1 MKNMQIVSTPK
12 ISDAEWEIMRVIWTN
27 EPVTSRTITEVLSEK
42 MDWKAATIKTLIG
55 RLVKKGSYPQ
65 KQMGIVF
72 YIPHLYRKKKVC
84 VNGPVVCC
92 SMFVRR
98 KWEPPWLN

>member
-1 MKNMQIVSTPK
+1 MQIVSTPK

-55 RLVKKGSYPQ
+55 RLVEKGFVSTEAN
-65 KQMGIVF
+65 GNRF
-72 YIPHLYRKKKVC
+72 LYSALISEEE
-84 VNGPVVCC
+84 
-92 SMFVRR
+92 SMR
-98 KWEPPWLN
+98 